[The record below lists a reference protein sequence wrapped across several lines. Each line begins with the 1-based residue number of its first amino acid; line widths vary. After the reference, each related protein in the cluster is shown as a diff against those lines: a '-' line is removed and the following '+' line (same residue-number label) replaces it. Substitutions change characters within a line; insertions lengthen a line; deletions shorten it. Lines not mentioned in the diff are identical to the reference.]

1 MLLGTSSEAVHS
13 TGRFEAD
20 PCRVHRFG
28 TLVRSPGWG
37 PARKAHTGTSLPGER
52 PEGGTASKGRAARVG
67 VGGRTAKEPQQPACR
82 CVRSVP
88 LAPGARM
95 GPGRNGGTQ
104 PNGRPRSRGA
114 SSGRKSTAGPV
125 QSSAHQHRHTHQRSV
140 WDFGF
145 HFCREWSAVASRLQL
160 LLGELAFFAEI
171 LLRNEGRCLSSRTSL
186 SRRDRV
192 LGRSAAL
199 RLRHGRRFSRLLANG
214 GAARG

>member
-1 MLLGTSSEAVHS
+1 MKPIHVGCTDSARSCEARDGDLQ
-13 TGRFEAD
+13 GR
-20 PCRVHRFG
+20 P
-28 TLVRSPGWG
+28 T
-37 PARKAHTGTSLPGER
+37 
-52 PEGGTASKGRAARVG
+52 RA
-67 VGGRTAKEPQQPACR
+67 PACQANVQKAELR
-82 CVRSVP
+82 VKAGQLVLGWAVAPQKSRSSQHVDVSVP

-104 PNGRPRSRGA
+104 RNGRPRSRGA

-125 QSSAHQHRHTHQRSV
+125 QSSADQHRHTHQRSV

-145 HFCREWSAVASRLQL
+145 HFCREWSAVASNR
-160 LLGELAFFAEI
+160 GRTGVFR
-171 LLRNEGRCLSSRTSL
+171 RNSTEPYEGRCLSSRTSL